1 MSLNWTF
8 LNGNF
13 YVVYWSQLLK
23 INTVIHKK
31 PIELYPLDG
40 WIVRYMNYIST
51 KLKKKQPECLASSV
65 FWNTISL
72 MTKRW
77 SQLSMSRVSTLLIW
91 IINLPVTQI
100 SKLLS
105 YSKFIRHASSRQS
118 LIHQALSSEWETG
131 DTKDDYSTAMALS
144 LEREAVKNRTGLPR
158 WLRGKESVCQG
169 RSWGC
174 GGEWGDVGWDVGVV
188 LFINPRV
195 RKITWRRKWQPTPV
209 FLPGKSLDTEA
220 WRAKSQNC
228 VRHDLGAKQQRTRKS
243 LQRKDPSPAK
253 WVGRPRKPM
262 L

>member
-1 MSLNWTF
+1 MAVHHKWTLCSFTSLNWTF
-8 LNGNF
+8 LNGYF

-65 FWNTISL
+65 FWNTILL

-131 DTKDDYSTAMALS
+131 ETKDDYSTAMALWV
-144 LEREAVKNRTGLPR
+144 REAVKNRTGLPR
-158 WLRGKESVCQG
+158 WLRGKESICLPRQ
-169 RSWGC
+169 
-174 GGEWGDVGWDVGVV
+174 EVGV
-188 LFINPRV
+188 
-195 RKITWRRKWQPTPV
+195 W
-209 FLPGKSLDTEA
+209 G
-220 WRAKSQNC
+220 
-228 VRHDLGAKQQRTRKS
+228 
-243 LQRKDPSPAK
+243 
-253 WVGRPRKPM
+253 WVGSITQYSSYSKINLM
-262 L
+262 